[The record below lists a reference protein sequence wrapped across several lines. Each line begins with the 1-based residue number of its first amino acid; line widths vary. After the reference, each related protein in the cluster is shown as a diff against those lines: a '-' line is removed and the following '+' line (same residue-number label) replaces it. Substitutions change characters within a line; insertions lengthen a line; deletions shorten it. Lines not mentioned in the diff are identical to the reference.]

1 MTYQEFNALSESG
14 KQETTTTKG
23 KIGAII
29 RLVLTGLAFFYAFG
43 CALTD
48 VFTKNVGIGK
58 LFTGLIGA
66 FAVAAIVW
74 IVARLCGFMTPAVRF
89 IWENVCSFGL
99 VGFFVKIGLCLG
111 VFLLPMSAFAI
122 GVLQPFAEYMDGK
135 DTLLIRILTV
145 IVPILLTV
153 LFVWLDIRKIQGKSL
168 FNKFL
173 SE

>member
-14 KQETTTTKG
+14 NQETTTTKG

-74 IVARLCGFMTPAVRF
+74 IVVRLACFMTPAVRF
-89 IWENVCSFGL
+89 IWEEVCSFGL
-99 VGFFVKIGLCLG
+99 VGFFIKIALCIGAFGLPVIAFSICLFRPYIRQM
-111 VFLLPMSAFAI
+111 VAKHKLKKLLREDRMHLCKERFL
-122 GVLQPFAEYMDGK
+122 
-135 DTLLIRILTV
+135 
-145 IVPILLTV
+145 
-153 LFVWLDIRKIQGKSL
+153 
-168 FNKFL
+168 
-173 SE
+173 

>member
-14 KQETTTTKG
+14 KQETTTKG

-66 FAVAAIVW
+66 FAVAALVW
-74 IVARLCGFMTPAVRF
+74 IVVRLACFMTPAVRF
-89 IWENVCSFGL
+89 IWEEVCSFGL
-99 VGFFVKIGLCLG
+99 VGFFIKIALCIGTFGLP
-111 VFLLPMSAFAI
+111 VIAFSI
-122 GVLQPFAEYMDGK
+122 CVLQPFAEYMDGK

-153 LFVWLDIRKIQGKSL
+153 LFVWLDIRKLQGKSL
-168 FNKFL
+168 FDKFL